1 MLGKGSR
8 IPSRGRS
15 WWLTL
20 GLLVLCAG
28 SATAAGFHDSGV
40 AACSYCHTM
49 HGTRDGMPLPFGSP
63 GGHALLV
70 DTPPSDLCLNC
81 HALSLGAVLADDPL
95 MPTPER
101 GPGNFVFLKSINL
114 NDGTDGLTDPIPGDR
129 AGHNVRAP
137 GHGLYSDATNIHAPG
152 GTFPSRNLKCTSCH
166 DPHGNQNYR
175 MLRGVG
181 QGAQGV
187 FQYPA
192 PLAEGLPFGSGQSES
207 EGNHVAYQSGMS
219 RWCGNCHPDLSAQRP
234 WPAEQLRPSHRRE
247 HVRRRGAAIHP
258 LQRHRRPHGRPGGHV
273 LSGGGS
279 LRGCLFHSG
288 GHGGSQRGQQ
298 GHVPQLSPR
307 SCLVGS
313 SCRPLGFQRGC
324 SGAGWG
330 DFRFLPAAQSL
341 SGSRPGSPLLQMPP
355 VGRKPDHFS
364 GAFGFQSL
372 TMVAR

>member
-114 NDGTDGLTDPIPGDR
+114 NDGADGLTDPIPGDR

-219 RWCGNCHPDLSAQRP
+219 RWCGNCHPDYLHNDHGLQSSFAHPTDENMSAAEVQQYILYNGTADPTGGQAGTSYLAEVPYEDASSTPEGTGAPSVGSKVMCLSCHRAHASSAPHAGRWDFNVDALGQDGVISGSYPLPNPYPDPAQDP
-234 WPAEQLRPSHRRE
+234 LCFKC
-247 HVRRRGAAIHP
+247 HP
-258 LQRHRRPHGRPGGHV
+258 
-273 LSGGGS
+273 SGGSRTTS
-279 LRGCLFHSG
+279 L
-288 GHGGSQRGQQ
+288 
-298 GHVPQLSPR
+298 VPSVFSP
-307 SCLVGS
+307 
-313 SCRPLGFQRGC
+313 
-324 SGAGWG
+324 
-330 DFRFLPAAQSL
+330 
-341 SGSRPGSPLLQMPP
+341 
-355 VGRKPDHFS
+355 
-364 GAFGFQSL
+364 
-372 TMVAR
+372 